1 MKEKSGKIFK
11 DNQPNRRFEFKNRS
25 SICKR
30 RVLEKRKE
38 KYLQSRYKRELERYL
53 NRVVNFV
60 MQGEFEYEDYVNF
73 IDKVQ
78 DKLNSCEKAGLYND
92 YFEKIEKFI
101 GMTVDLKEKSL
112 ENIEIRAKIMHE
124 ANLIRKAKRKKSYT
138 RKQFKNI
145 ENEEIF

>member
-1 MKEKSGKIFK
+1 MKERSGKIFRDK
-11 DNQPNRRFEFKNRS
+11 YS
-25 SICKR
+25 KR
-30 RVLEKRKE
+30 RINFYIQTFYLGRSILEKKKE

-78 DKLNSCEKAGLYND
+78 EKLNSCEKVKLYND

-101 GMTVDLKEKSL
+101 DFTVKLREECFESRKIQAE
-112 ENIEIRAKIMHE
+112 IMHE

-138 RKQFKNI
+138 RKQYKRI
-145 ENEEIF
+145 EDEEI

>member
-1 MKEKSGKIFK
+1 MKERSGKIFRDK
-11 DNQPNRRFEFKNRS
+11 YS
-25 SICKR
+25 KR
-30 RVLEKRKE
+30 RINFYIQTFYLGRSILEKKKE

-78 DKLNSCEKAGLYND
+78 EKLNSCEKVKLYND
-92 YFEKIEKFI
+92 YFEKIEEFI
-101 GMTVDLKEKSL
+101 GMTEDLKEKSL
-112 ENIEIRAKIMHE
+112 KNIEIRVKIMHE

-138 RKQFKNI
+138 RKQFRNI

>member
-1 MKEKSGKIFK
+1 M
-11 DNQPNRRFEFKNRS
+11 
-25 SICKR
+25 
-30 RVLEKRKE
+30 EKRKE